1 MFQLNLKRQVE
12 LFNFIIDLWKPLY
25 NETEVKRRVNKAV
38 YLISIGAQDY
48 FDSVYFIGNH
58 TIIVDKVVAG
68 ILDAIKV

>member
-1 MFQLNLKRQVE
+1 MFQLNLTSQVE
-12 LFNFIIDLWKPLY
+12 LFNFLIDLSIIAF